1 MWTVYFQFCAQWRS
15 VQRRIHINSKFHL
28 TRQAVESIAFIF
40 WPSVQYWCNL
50 LIGGYLLQ
58 VNKKTDCFLFFFF
71 FMSQFKGLSSVIRSE
86 IQDDRLDP
94 FSTWLIVIVLLPI
107 IVKYFCY
114 HFLIAVF
121 FASPRKINQ
130 IPITFSTVSDWE

>member
-1 MWTVYFQFCAQWRS
+1 
-15 VQRRIHINSKFHL
+15 
-28 TRQAVESIAFIF
+28 
-40 WPSVQYWCNL
+40 
-50 LIGGYLLQ
+50 
-58 VNKKTDCFLFFFF
+58 
-71 FMSQFKGLSSVIRSE
+71 MSQFKGLSSVIRSE
-86 IQDDRLDP
+86 IQDDRLDL

-130 IPITFSTVSDWE
+130 IPITFSTVSD